1 MWWRVESTPFVHV
14 ARIAVIVTDEPM
26 LKRMTMAQ
34 QEFYLRQENGIEL
47 MQGVKNLSVGP
58 GAVSQNQVSYDNRE
72 SCGSVLL
79 CTRVIWEPWVV
90 ITKMCGENSTCGDLP
105 SEGSVCFPTPK
116 RFRHSIPVVGVLL
129 GTTTITCHD
138 HLHTH

>member
-34 QEFYLRQENGIEL
+34 QQFYLCQENGIEL

-58 GAVSQNQVSYDNRE
+58 GVVSQNQVSYDDRE
-72 SCGSVLL
+72 SC
-79 CTRVIWEPWVV
+79 
-90 ITKMCGENSTCGDLP
+90 
-105 SEGSVCFPTPK
+105 
-116 RFRHSIPVVGVLL
+116 
-129 GTTTITCHD
+129 
-138 HLHTH
+138 